1 MSKAP
6 SLWLAF
12 ILTGA
17 AMVASLVVWL
27 LSIISLSA
35 MLLASAAA
43 LALILGLLPKEDDD
57 DGYLAEEIVLIE
69 EIQHQQLV
77 RTLFQ
82 GVFEVSSELVG
93 CVEERDALERF
104 GNALRRYWSFGEL
117 QLMIWEKGSW
127 RILGGD
133 DSHPPEQPDAPTMMP
148 DESGGNMI
156 LDLSPAVEGQA
167 LLFLSQA
174 RAQPP
179 LQMLDRQ
186 DRRYTAEVLR
196 GQLALALRRVVLYQQ
211 LQAIGRIDPLTNAFR
226 RWYGIERLEELV
238 DQRHVVA
245 VAMIDVD
252 DFKGVNDSFGHQ
264 AGDQTLAAIGTC
276 LQRQCRQGDL
286 VFRYGGEEFVIILP
300 DTSASGAQQVA
311 ERCRQAI
318 ATISDLPRGVTA
330 SIGVACCLMDDTAA
344 HLLDRADT
352 AMYQAKQ
359 QGKNRVV
366 SAEEMDQAS
375 GSRMIRTT
383 RRVASTEAPQDQEPS

>member
-1 MSKAP
+1 MNRLCP
-6 SLWLAF
+6 
-12 ILTGA
+12 
-17 AMVASLVVWL
+17 VWL
-27 LSIISLSA
+27 PTVLAVSA
-35 MLLASAAA
+35 VIAAVIAWLLAAIALPAVLLVSAAA
-43 LALILGLLPKEDDD
+43 VILAIGLLPVDEDDH
-57 DGYLAEEIVLIE
+57 GYLAEEISLIE

-93 CVEERDALERF
+93 CVEEHDALERF

-127 RILGGD
+127 RILGGE
-133 DSHPPEQPDAPTMMP
+133 DSCDPQQPDAPTMLP
-148 DESGGNMI
+148 EESGGNMI

-179 LQMLDRQ
+179 LQVLDRD

-211 LQAIGRIDPLTNAFR
+211 LQAIGRIDPLTDTFR

-238 DQRHVVA
+238 EQRHVVA
-245 VAMIDVD
+245 VAMIDID
-252 DFKGVNDSFGHQ
+252 DFKAINDSFGHQ
-264 AGDQTLAAIGTC
+264 AGDQTLSAIGAC
-276 LQRQCRQGDL
+276 LHRQCRQGDL
-286 VFRYGGEEFVIILP
+286 VFRFGGEEFVIVLP
-300 DTSASGAQQVA
+300 DTSAAGARQVA

-330 SIGVACCLMDDTAA
+330 SIGVACCLMDETATL
-344 HLLDRADT
+344 LLDRADT

-359 QGKNRVV
+359 SGKNRVV
-366 SAEEMDQAS
+366 AAEEMDQS
-375 GSRMIRTT
+375 HESRMIRTT
-383 RRVASTEAPQDQEPS
+383 RRAPNAEDAQDQDHP